1 MAKEEE
7 FYMSIYRYLIT
18 LLVAPILTL
27 TQPSLAQDSRTKP
40 YQRLAR
46 STKPAVVRIW
56 NTCYGIY
63 TWKSKITNSLE
74 TQRFDL
80 SFRGTGFLINP
91 NGYIVTSSN
100 VLEKQECRDRLASNI
115 SRMIIA
121 KNKNEE
127 ESQEKIK
134 KKLERDS
141 FYYYASVI
149 LPNAN
154 VTPLPFTIKE
164 SGRRKN
170 EGSKIHN
177 DVAIIKIPVTK
188 APTLELGDSNQVK
201 IQDWILTLGYP
212 HNADINHEQKP
223 TNESYYE
230 ASMYRTSIASTT
242 KQLEGGYP
250 VLQIDIQPRKGS
262 GGSPLFNEQ
271 GKVIGMLVEGQPWSK
286 KNKTTPFA
294 IPTSTIK
301 EFIST
306 SGTTNDHKG
315 ATDQLYSEGL
325 DLFLKG
331 NYKEARAKFLK
342 VKRLFKVKGVAAHSE
357 IQDLIDEIDQIE
369 ADWWAKPWTNPTY
382 QLIFG
387 LVVGGGIVAAIA
399 YLLLRHQSSRRKVS
413 LVSVGVLEESD
424 SVSTNSSQGN
434 GFGGLQSWLELEY
447 QGQIRRFHLDKDEH
461 RLGRDSAWSE
471 FNIPTSWE
479 VISRH
484 HAILRK
490 EGENYRIYDGD
501 GAVPSRNGLWIDDDI
516 RIDSKDGYPL
526 VNGDKLKIGKDYH
539 EQITLTYYNPN
550 SDQAGLKTTK
560 MAN

>member
-1 MAKEEE
+1 
-7 FYMSIYRYLIT
+7 MSIYRYLVA
-18 LLVAPILTL
+18 LLVAPVLTL
-27 TQPSLAQDSRTKP
+27 TQPSLAQDYRTKP

-63 TWKSKITNSLE
+63 TWKSKITKSLE
-74 TQRFDL
+74 TQSFDL

-115 SRMIIA
+115 SRIIA

-127 ESQEKIK
+127 ESKEKIK
-134 KKLERDS
+134 KKLEREY

-223 TNESYYE
+223 TSESYYE

-271 GKVIGMLVEGQPWSK
+271 GKVIGMLVEGKSWSE

-342 VKRLFKVKGVAAHSE
+342 VKRLFKVKGVSAHSE

-387 LVVGGGIVAAIA
+387 LVVGGGIVAVIV
-399 YLLLRHQSSRRKVS
+399 YLLLRYQSSERKVS
-413 LVSVGVLEESD
+413 LVSVGILEESD

-526 VNGDKLKIGKDYH
+526 VNGDKLKIGKDPH